1 MHVCMYKTT
10 LYKLLYIICYIY
22 IYFLCIYISTQDLYI
37 YIYIYLICRY
47 LTELWIWFTS

>member
-10 LYKLLYIICYIY
+10 LYKLLYIIYYIY
-22 IYFLCIYISTQDLYI
+22 IFLMYIYKYTRFI